1 MLRTFQSGGLGFR
14 LVTSAFM
21 PVMYLADLLHI
32 PPSLMP
38 TRKMRGIRKYWTR
51 EMIGTYISSLGTKLP
66 HDQICELKP
75 PASFEP
81 KVKDIAP
88 EHRMSEE
95 DVRTFYQNGYVKP
108 FDVFDPEEMKEFG
121 RELLELR
128 ERPSSIYGKKVDRD
142 RHLEFPDMMRMMA
155 HPAITDRLAQLLG
168 PDLVAWRSQIFHK
181 PPGNN
186 PVGWHQASTYMFEEG
201 FSEPSVHPPDLS
213 KLFMLTVWIPADPST
228 RQNGCLKI
236 ETGSAMERIR
246 WMRLGGS
253 VGFHA
258 RNYYPEYEVDESKV
272 HYIEMTAGQAVI
284 FAERTIHGSEANK
297 TDRNRLAFN
306 FRVVPSNVQVYHPG
320 KRIHHSAQMGEDYD
334 LTKWKPVLI
343 RGTDPGVNGAV
354 PWTDYAPEVDAPAV
368 AVERELAGV

>member
-1 MLRTFQSGGLGFR
+1 MLKFFKTGGLGFR
-14 LVTSAFM
+14 LATSAFM
-21 PVMYLADLLHI
+21 PVLYLADLLHI

-38 TRKMRGIRKYWTR
+38 TRKMRGVRKYWTR
-51 EMIGTYISSLGTKLP
+51 EMIANYMTSLGTKLP
-66 HDQICELKP
+66 HDQLCVLKP
-75 PASFEP
+75 PKGFRP
-81 KVKDIAP
+81 KVADVAP
-88 EHRMSEE
+88 ENRMSDE
-95 DVRTFYQNGYVKP
+95 DVEEFYRNGYVKP
-108 FDVFDPEEMKEFG
+108 FDVFTPEEMTEFG

-128 ERPSSIYGKKVDRD
+128 EKPSTIYGFKADRD

-201 FSEPSVHPPDLS
+201 FGEPTVFPPDLS
-213 KLFMLTVWIPADPST
+213 ELFMLTVWIPADPST

-236 ETGSAMERIR
+236 ETGTAMEQIR

-258 RNYYPEYEVDESKV
+258 VNYYPDYEVDESKV
-272 HYIEMTAGQAVI
+272 HYIEMTPGQAVI

-306 FRVVPSNVQVYHPG
+306 FRVVPSHVRVYHPG
-320 KRIHHSAQMGEDYD
+320 KKVHHSSQMAEDYD
-334 LTKWKPVLI
+334 LSKWEPVLI
-343 RGTDPGVNGAV
+343 RGTDPGVNNAV
-354 PWTDYAPEVDAPAV
+354 RWEKYGGEKRAAP
-368 AVERELAGV
+368 VERELVGV